1 MYARW
6 EESMQSIKG
15 KVAIVTGAS
24 SGIGR
29 GVAQELAKAGVVT
42 VLAARSA
49 DKLQELA
56 AEIAAEGGT
65 AHVVPTDVTN
75 EDDLLRLFSETERL
89 AGPVDILVNNA
100 GIADATP
107 LPDLSTERWQQ
118 MLATNLTSAV
128 ICAREAMC
136 SMKGRGGR
144 IINMGS
150 LSAKI
155 PRHHSPAYTM
165 TKFAIEGLT
174 RQICL
179 DGRDDNITASTLH
192 PGATRSMLAP
202 GSTDKLTE
210 NCLEPE
216 MLGELVVYMCS
227 LPPELTMLDTV
238 ILPVKNPFLGRG

>member
-1 MYARW
+1 M
-6 EESMQSIKG
+6 ESVKG

-29 GVAQELAKAGVVT
+29 GIARELAKAGAIT

-49 DKLQELA
+49 GKLKSLA
-56 AEIAAEGGT
+56 GEIAAEGGT
-65 AHVVPTDVTN
+65 AHAMPTDVTK
-75 EDDLLRLFSETERL
+75 EDDLLKLFAETERL

-107 LPDLSTERWQQ
+107 LEDLSTERWQEV
-118 MLATNLTSAV
+118 LSTNLTSAV
-128 ICAREAMC
+128 ICAREAMR

-144 IINMGS
+144 IINIGS

-174 RQICL
+174 RSICL
-179 DGRDDNITASTLH
+179 DGRDDNITASTIH

-202 GSTDKLTE
+202 GHTDKLE
-210 NCLEPE
+210 GDCLEPE
-216 MLGELVVYMCS
+216 MLGELVVYICG
-227 LPPELTMLDTV
+227 LPPEVTMLDTV
-238 ILPVKNPFLGRG
+238 ILPVKVPFVGRG

>member
-1 MYARW
+1 
-6 EESMQSIKG
+6 MQSIKG

-29 GVAQELAKAGVVT
+29 GVAEELAKAGVVT

-65 AHVVPTDVTN
+65 AFVVPTDVTN

-100 GIADATP
+100 GMADATP

-128 ICAREAMC
+128 ICAREAMR

>member
-1 MYARW
+1 
-6 EESMQSIKG
+6 MQSISG

-29 GVAQELAKAGVVT
+29 GIALELAKAGAIT
-42 VLAARSA
+42 MLAARSA
-49 DKLQELA
+49 DKLKEVA
-56 AEIAAEGGT
+56 DEIAANGGT
-65 AHVVPTDVTN
+65 SHVLPTDVTK
-75 EDDLLRLFSETERL
+75 EDDLLKLFSETERL

-128 ICAREAMC
+128 ICSREAMR

-144 IINMGS
+144 IINIGS

-174 RQICL
+174 KQICL
-179 DGRDDNITASTLH
+179 DGRDDNITSSAIH

-216 MLGELVVYMCS
+216 MLGELVVYICG

-238 ILPVKNPFLGRG
+238 ILPVKNPYLGRG

>member
-1 MYARW
+1 
-6 EESMQSIKG
+6 MQSIKG

-29 GVAQELAKAGVVT
+29 GIALELAKAGAVT

-49 DKLQELA
+49 GKLADLA
-56 AEIAAEGGT
+56 DEIAAAGGT
-65 AHVVPTDVTN
+65 AHVVPTDVTR
-75 EDDLLRLFSETERL
+75 EDDLLDLFAQTGRL

-107 LPDLSTERWQQ
+107 LPDLSTERWEEV
-118 MLATNLTSAV
+118 LATNLTSAV
-128 ICAREAMC
+128 ICAREAMRA
-136 SMKGRGGR
+136 MKGRGGR
-144 IINMGS
+144 IINIGS

-174 RQICL
+174 KQICL
-179 DGRDDNITASTLH
+179 DGRDDCISATTIH

-202 GSTDKLTE
+202 GHTDKLE
-210 NCLEPE
+210 GDCLEPE
-216 MLGELVVYMCS
+216 MIGELVVYVCG
-227 LPPELTMLDTV
+227 LPLEVTMLDTV
-238 ILPVKNPFLGRG
+238 VLPVRVPFLGRG

>member
-1 MYARW
+1 
-6 EESMQSIKG
+6 MQSIEG

-29 GVAQELAKAGVVT
+29 GIARELARAGTVT

-49 DKLQELA
+49 DKLQSLA
-56 AEIAAEGGT
+56 AEIAADGGI
-65 AHVVPTDVTN
+65 AHVVPTDVTR
-75 EDDLLRLFSETERL
+75 EEDLLKLFTETERL
-89 AGPVDILVNNA
+89 AGSVDILVNNA

-107 LPDLSTERWQQ
+107 LPDLSTERWQE

-128 ICAREAMC
+128 ICSREAMR

-144 IINMGS
+144 IINIGS

-174 RQICL
+174 KQICL
-179 DGRDDNITASTLH
+179 DGRDDNITASTIH

-216 MLGELVVYMCS
+216 MLGELVVYTCR
-227 LPPELTMLDTV
+227 LPPELTILDTV

>member
-1 MYARW
+1 M
-6 EESMQSIKG
+6 ESIEG

-29 GVAQELAKAGVVT
+29 GIALELARAGAVT

-49 DKLQELA
+49 VKLKDLA
-56 AEIAAEGGT
+56 TEIAAAGGT
-65 AHVVPTDVTN
+65 AHAVPTDVTS
-75 EDDLLRLFSETERL
+75 EGDILRLFAETTRL

-100 GIADATP
+100 GIADGTP
-107 LPDLSTERWQQ
+107 LPDLSTERWHDV
-118 MLATNLTSAV
+118 LSTNLTSAV
-128 ICAREAMC
+128 LAAREAMRA
-136 SMKGRGGR
+136 MKGRGGR
-144 IINMGS
+144 IINIGS

-165 TKFAIEGLT
+165 TKFALEGLT
-174 RQICL
+174 KSICL
-179 DGRDDNITASTLH
+179 DGRDDNITASTIH

-202 GSTDKLTE
+202 GASDLLTE

-216 MLGELVVYMCS
+216 MLGELVVYICR

-238 ILPVKNPFLGRG
+238 ILPVKVPFLGRG